1 MIKYATLGFL
11 LIYGCLMSAIVGL
24 QFSDN
29 YKSVDFT
36 LIKLIL
42 KSLKLVTDIGM
53 HVLFMQLLIFF
64 VRYKKKQTIPV
75 IYSQDAPN
83 YLSAKNKA
91 TIVWICFLYTLTVIN
106 VIFVFLQGILTYE
119 DPSLFD
125 DGTFLDRL
133 FNFVALLIY
142 PLKDFLIAVS
152 FAALY
157 QYQGLNESKK
167 KKAI

>member
-83 YLSAKNKA
+83 YLSVKNKA

-157 QYQGLNESKK
+157 
-167 KKAI
+167 